1 MTIETPQPTCPICLR
16 SEDDCLADDTYTVCY
31 RLGYEREKAA
41 KEEALAR
48 LDKSIVGN
56 HELAKRYEAA
66 ESAREAIER
75 AAKELRDDLVLAREA
90 RAEERRRAL
99 VDARDAVR
107 KAVEPGPYQYTA
119 VLAIESIASAPA
131 SLPSPGARPLTYLAC
146 PYSHP
151 DRAVRVARFEAAT
164 HAAGALMADGQKVFS
179 PISHTHPIAEAHDLP
194 LGWDFWEA
202 FDRAFLSISGHVVV
216 LRVDGWE
223 QSK

>member
-75 AAKELRDDLVLAREA
+75 AAKELRDDLVLA
-90 RAEERRRAL
+90 
-99 VDARDAVR
+99 DR
-107 KAVEPGPYQYTA
+107 KSTR
-119 VLAIESIASAPA
+119 LNS
-131 SLPSPGARPLTYLAC
+131 
-146 PYSHP
+146 SH
-151 DRAVRVARFEAAT
+151 
-164 HAAGALMADGQKVFS
+164 GY
-179 PISHTHPIAEAHDLP
+179 ISYA
-194 LGWDFWEA
+194 
-202 FDRAFLSISGHVVV
+202 
-216 LRVDGWE
+216 
-223 QSK
+223 